1 VKCILF
7 AGACI
12 VLVLGFVLA
21 ANYYRTQRAEDLGF
35 MAQDDS
41 ATFVRPHSPIRGSE
55 DARVYIVKFTD
66 PACETCAAFSPYM
79 QQALNSFPGR
89 VRIVIRYAPFHQ
101 GADKVVEILEAAR
114 MQGKYWETLELLY
127 KHQSEWT
134 SHHKVQLHRV
144 WPLLSEV
151 GLDVERLRTD
161 VKDPRI
167 ARIIEQDL
175 ADGRALGVRKTP
187 GFFVNGKPLEPFGA
201 QPLAA
206 LIKAEI
212 AAQYPPID

>member
-1 VKCILF
+1 
-7 AGACI
+7 
-12 VLVLGFVLA
+12 
-21 ANYYRTQRAEDLGF
+21 
-35 MAQDDS
+35 
-41 ATFVRPHSPIRGSE
+41 
-55 DARVYIVKFTD
+55 
-66 PACETCAAFSPYM
+66 M

-89 VRIVIRYAPFHQ
+89 IRIVIRYAPFHQ
-101 GADKVVEILEAAR
+101 GADKVVQILEAAR

-161 VKDPRI
+161 VKAPRI

-175 ADGRALGVRKTP
+175 ADARALGVRKTP
-187 GFFVNGKPLEPFGA
+187 GFFVNGRPLEPFGA

-212 AAQYPPID
+212 AAQYPSMD